1 MSLRDTL
8 ASRRLVVLL
17 SWNIACIS
25 LEKLSILAIRCQV
38 LLRSSILMRRTSPT
52 VIYDRLLAEAND
64 VFEIICLGSI
74 SSLSHIA
81 IDHKRTRTTPLHRRS
96 KVELLWSL
104 LQSTFAV
111 IATTSCLMKIDEV
124 SWCEVHV
131 LHIIALALVSN
142 ILRWN
147 LCRYLSLED

>member
-1 MSLRDTL
+1 
-8 ASRRLVVLL
+8 
-17 SWNIACIS
+17 
-25 LEKLSILAIRCQV
+25 
-38 LLRSSILMRRTSPT
+38 MRRTSPT

-64 VFEIICLGSI
+64 VLEIICLGSI

-111 IATTSCLMKIDEV
+111 IATTSCLMEIDEV
-124 SWCEVHV
+124 PWCEVHV
-131 LHIIALALVSN
+131 LHIIALALVPN
-142 ILRWN
+142 ILWRH
-147 LCRYLSLED
+147 LRRYLSLEDQLRVLYI